1 MTTLTTTTLST
12 TTTTTRWR
20 CGHNTQ
26 HHRAL
31 GFPTVPVFV
40 REMTS
45 SSSSSMAATLT
56 RALGRRRRTGS
67 HIRRVR
73 ATLKNEEDRPPGVVD
88 DEEKEKKKEEN
99 DETKTFE
106 EWVTET
112 TAMKAKDV
120 KALLKE
126 IKMPQSPGKKIDLA
140 KRLAR
145 ARVDQQEGKDPLKMY
160 KERKKEEETK
170 KEEMVKQLNERRE
183 RRRLRSGR
191 MPTTARRMAQRSTSG
206 AASGGIEDAE
216 FTVAN
221 SASVENVLKETYQGE
236 DMTERKRSYAR
247 DHLLNSFVNASMSEK
262 AKGGSNA
269 EESDSSSSSSSSSS
283 EALWYTIECS
293 EMRENAAGANCLNVP
308 GVVDVWCP
316 RKPPPGF
323 VLAEEETFGR
333 TDLEI
338 RQLIV
343 EGEPIHPGFILAKI
357 ANMSQDTILSLE
369 GEYFVKG
376 LATGG
381 TTSFGKR
388 EATRRE
394 IAEPIDPGLFESLIR
409 ASAPTIVSR
418 AEYDA
423 KIKEL
428 MDDMESSKKE
438 EEETNIYGV
447 KMKKRTE
454 RVAELRAE
462 NPTADE
468 EKKKENKKTYDLEIF
483 NGPFKGF
490 HGNVVER
497 LEDGVVR
504 AEVVIFGKT
513 NTVTLESSEYRE
525 TSAPSK

>member
-1 MTTLTTTTLST
+1 
-12 TTTTTRWR
+12 
-20 CGHNTQ
+20 
-26 HHRAL
+26 
-31 GFPTVPVFV
+31 
-40 REMTS
+40 
-45 SSSSSMAATLT
+45 MAATLT
-56 RALGRRRRTGS
+56 RALGRRRRRTGS

-247 DHLLNSFVNASMSEK
+247 DHLLNSFVRS
-262 AKGGSNA
+262 G
-269 EESDSSSSSSSSSS
+269 
-283 EALWYTIECS
+283 
-293 EMRENAAGANCLNVP
+293 
-308 GVVDVWCP
+308 
-316 RKPPPGF
+316 
-323 VLAEEETFGR
+323 
-333 TDLEI
+333 
-338 RQLIV
+338 
-343 EGEPIHPGFILAKI
+343 IL
-357 ANMSQDTILSLE
+357 L
-369 GEYFVKG
+369 
-376 LATGG
+376 
-381 TTSFGKR
+381 
-388 EATRRE
+388 
-394 IAEPIDPGLFESLIR
+394 
-409 ASAPTIVSR
+409 
-418 AEYDA
+418 
-423 KIKEL
+423 
-428 MDDMESSKKE
+428 
-438 EEETNIYGV
+438 
-447 KMKKRTE
+447 
-454 RVAELRAE
+454 
-462 NPTADE
+462 
-468 EKKKENKKTYDLEIF
+468 
-483 NGPFKGF
+483 
-490 HGNVVER
+490 
-497 LEDGVVR
+497 
-504 AEVVIFGKT
+504 
-513 NTVTLESSEYRE
+513 
-525 TSAPSK
+525 

>member
-1 MTTLTTTTLST
+1 
-12 TTTTTRWR
+12 
-20 CGHNTQ
+20 
-26 HHRAL
+26 
-31 GFPTVPVFV
+31 
-40 REMTS
+40 
-45 SSSSSMAATLT
+45 MAATLT
-56 RALGRRRRTGS
+56 RALGRRRRRTGS

-269 EESDSSSSSSSSSS
+269 EESDSSSSSSSSSFSSSS
-283 EALWYTIECS
+283 EAMWYTIECS